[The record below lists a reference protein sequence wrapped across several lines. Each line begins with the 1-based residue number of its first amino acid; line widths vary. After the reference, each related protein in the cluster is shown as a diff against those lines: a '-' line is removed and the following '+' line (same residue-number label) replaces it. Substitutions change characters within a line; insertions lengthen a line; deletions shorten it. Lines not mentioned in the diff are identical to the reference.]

1 MLKSW
6 KDIAKFLEVTVRTL
20 QRWQKVKL
28 IPVYKIGNKV
38 FIDEKDLEEWI
49 RDFNGLERKHPTPQ
63 DVTHLK

>member
-6 KDIAKFLEVTVRTL
+6 KDIARFLEVTVRTL

-49 RDFNGLERKHPTPQ
+49 RDFNGLERKRPTPHN
-63 DVTHLK
+63 VTHPK

>member
-49 RDFNGLERKHPTPQ
+49 RDFNGLERKRPTPQ
-63 DVTHLK
+63 NVTHLK